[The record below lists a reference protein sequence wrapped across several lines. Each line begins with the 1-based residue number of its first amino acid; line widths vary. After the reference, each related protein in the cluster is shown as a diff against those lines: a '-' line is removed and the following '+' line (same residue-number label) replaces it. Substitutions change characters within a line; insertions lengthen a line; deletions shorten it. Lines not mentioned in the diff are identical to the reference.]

1 MKIKYNR
8 VSSLSQSG
16 NRFLEDRGTYDITM
30 LDKCSGK
37 VKFAERENGKKL
49 VELVEAGKVKELVVS
64 ELSRLGRNTG
74 DTISTL
80 EFLDKHDVNVKVQDI
95 GLESMPS
102 GKKNPIFKMISSIMS
117 SLYENELDNIRERTR
132 AGREVYKLQGG
143 TFGRPIG
150 SNESDRE
157 FMNKAQVKK
166 IILQLEKGQSV
177 RNTAKIV
184 EVSPSLVQKTKR
196 ILDKQ
201 KVSSVKKGALK
212 GALQS

>member
-16 NRFLEDRGTYDITM
+16 NRFLEDKGTYDLTM

-49 VELVEAGKVKELVVS
+49 VELVEAGKVRELVVN

-80 EFLDKHDVNVKVQDI
+80 EFLDKHKVNVKVQDI

-117 SLYENELDNIRERTR
+117 SLYENELENIKERTR
-132 AGREVYKLQGG
+132 AGREIYKLQGG
-143 TFGRPIG
+143 QFGRPVG
-150 SNESDRE
+150 TNESERE
-157 FMNKAQVKK
+157 FLNKPQVKK
-166 IILQLEKGQSV
+166 IIFQLEKGQSV
-177 RNTAKIV
+177 RNTAKIAD
-184 EVSPSLVQKTKR
+184 VSPSLVQKTKK

-201 KVSSVKKGALK
+201 KVSSSKKGALK
-212 GALQS
+212 GATLS

>member
-1 MKIKYNR
+1 MSNIKQYDMKIKYNR

-16 NRFLEDRGTYDITM
+16 NRFLEDKGSYDLTM

-49 VELVEAGKVKELVVS
+49 VEMVAAGKVKELVVN

-80 EFLDKHDVNVKVQDI
+80 EFLDKHNVNVKVQDI

-117 SLYENELDNIRERTR
+117 SLYENELENIKERTR
-132 AGREVYKLQGG
+132 AGREIYKLQGG
-143 TFGRPIG
+143 QFGRPIG
-150 SNESDRE
+150 TNESERD
-157 FMNKAQVKK
+157 FLNKVQVKK
-166 IILQLEKGQSV
+166 IVFQLEKAHSV
-177 RNTAKIV
+177 RNTAKIAD
-184 EVSPSLVQKTKR
+184 VSPSLVQKTKK

-201 KVSSVKKGALK
+201 KAASVKK
-212 GALQS
+212 

>member
-16 NRFLEDRGTYDITM
+16 NRFLEDKGAYDMTM
-30 LDKCSGK
+30 LDRCSGK

-49 VELVEAGKVKELVVS
+49 VELVEGGKVKELVVS

-80 EFLDKHDVNVKVQDI
+80 EFMDKHNVNVKVQDI

-117 SLYENELDNIRERTR
+117 SLYENELENIKERTR

-143 TFGRPIG
+143 TFGRPVG
-150 SNESDRE
+150 TNESDRD
-157 FMNKAQVKK
+157 FMNKPQVKK
-166 IILQLEKGQSV
+166 IILQLDKGQSV
-177 RNTAKIV
+177 RNTAKIAD
-184 EVSPSLVQKTKR
+184 VSPSLVQKTKK

>member
-16 NRFLEDRGTYDITM
+16 NRFLEDKGTYDLTM

-80 EFLDKHDVNVKVQDI
+80 EFMDKHNVNVKVQDI

-117 SLYENELDNIRERTR
+117 SLYENELENIKERTR

-143 TFGRPIG
+143 TFGRPVG
-150 SNESDRE
+150 TNESDRD
-157 FMNKAQVKK
+157 FMNKPQVKK
-166 IILQLEKGQSV
+166 ILLQLDKGQSV
-177 RNTAKIV
+177 RNTAKIAD
-184 EVSPSLVQKTKR
+184 VSPSLVQKTKK

-201 KVSSVKKGALK
+201 KVSSVKKRALK
-212 GALQS
+212 GALQT

>member
-1 MKIKYNR
+1 MKVKYNR

-80 EFLDKHDVNVKVQDI
+80 EFLDKHNVNVKVQDI

-143 TFGRPIG
+143 TFGRPVG
-150 SNESDRE
+150 TNESDRD
-157 FMNKAQVKK
+157 FMNKPQVKK
-166 IILQLEKGQSV
+166 IILQLDKGQSV

-196 ILDKQ
+196 ILDKH
-201 KVSSVKKGALK
+201 KVSAVKKGALK

>member
-49 VELVEAGKVKELVVS
+49 VEMVEAGKVKELVVS

-80 EFLDKHDVNVKVQDI
+80 EFMDKHNVNVKVQDI

-117 SLYENELDNIRERTR
+117 SLYENELENIKERTR

-143 TFGRPIG
+143 TFGRPVG
-150 SNESDRE
+150 TNESDRD
-157 FMNKAQVKK
+157 FMNKPQVKK
-166 IILQLEKGQSV
+166 IILQLDKGQSV
-177 RNTAKIV
+177 RNTAKIAD
-184 EVSPSLVQKTKR
+184 VSPSLVQKTKK

-201 KVSSVKKGALK
+201 KVSSMKKGALK

>member
-16 NRFLEDRGTYDITM
+16 NRFLEDKGVYDITM
-30 LDKCSGK
+30 LDRCSGK

-49 VELVEAGKVKELVVS
+49 VELVEAGKVKEVVVS

-74 DTISTL
+74 DTITTL
-80 EFLDKHDVNVKVQDI
+80 EFMDKHNVNVKVQDI

-132 AGREVYKLQGG
+132 AGREIYKLQGG
-143 TFGRPIG
+143 TFGRPVG
-150 SNESDRE
+150 TNESHKN
-157 FMNKAQVKK
+157 FLSKPVVKK
-166 IILQLEKGQSV
+166 IALHLEKGQSI

-184 EVSPSLVQKTKR
+184 EVSPTLVQKTKK

-201 KVSSVKKGALK
+201 KVSFDKKRALN

>member
-16 NRFLEDRGTYDITM
+16 NRFLEDKGAYDMTM
-30 LDKCSGK
+30 LDRCSGK

-80 EFLDKHDVNVKVQDI
+80 EFMDKHNVNVKVQDI

-117 SLYENELDNIRERTR
+117 SLYENELENIKERTR

-143 TFGRPIG
+143 TFGRPVG
-150 SNESDRE
+150 TNESDRE

-166 IILQLEKGQSV
+166 IILQLDKGQSV

>member
-1 MKIKYNR
+1 MKVKYNR

-80 EFLDKHDVNVKVQDI
+80 EFLDKHNVNVKVQDI

-143 TFGRPIG
+143 TFGRPVG
-150 SNESDRE
+150 TNESDRD
-157 FMNKAQVKK
+157 FMNKPQVKK
-166 IILQLEKGQSV
+166 IILQLDKGQSV

-201 KVSSVKKGALK
+201 KVSSVKRGALK